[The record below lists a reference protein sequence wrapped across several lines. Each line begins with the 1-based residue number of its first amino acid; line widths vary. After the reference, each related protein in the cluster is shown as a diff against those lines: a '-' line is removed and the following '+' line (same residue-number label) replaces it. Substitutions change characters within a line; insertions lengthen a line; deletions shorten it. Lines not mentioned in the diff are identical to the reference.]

1 MYYRL
6 SAVIVAALLLGSCG
20 EDPKF
25 TAGELVPGGD
35 PARGRAL
42 IIHFGCPSCHTIPGV
57 NGADG
62 LVGPP
67 LTKIALRTYL
77 AGRIANTPENMAG
90 WIVNPKSVDEKTAM
104 PVTGVS
110 PDEVRHIVRYLYT
123 LR

>member
-6 SAVIVAALLLGSCG
+6 SITVVALLLISCG

-25 TAGELVPGGD
+25 AAGELVIGGD
-35 PARGRAL
+35 PSRGKAL
-42 IIHFGCPSCHTIPGV
+42 ILQFGCPSCHTIPGIR
-57 NGADG
+57 GADG

-77 AGRIANTPENMAG
+77 AGRIENTPENMAR
-90 WIVNPKSVDEKTAM
+90 WIVDPKQIDEKTAM

-110 PDEVRHIVRYLYT
+110 PEDARHIVRFLYT

>member
-6 SAVIVAALLLGSCG
+6 SIPVVALLLTSCG
-20 EDPKF
+20 EERKF
-25 TAGELVPGGD
+25 AAGELVVGGD
-35 PARGRAL
+35 PSRGKAL
-42 IIHFGCPSCHTIPGV
+42 IVQFGCPACHTIPGIR
-57 NGADG
+57 GADG

-77 AGRIANTPENMAG
+77 GGRIENTPDNMIR
-90 WIVNPKSVDEKTAM
+90 WIVDPKKIDEKTAM

-110 PDEVRHIVRYLYT
+110 PDDARHIVRFLYT